1 MIEEREFF
9 RLVKEVRECKD
20 LLGEV
25 LRRLGKMEYSGNM
38 TFGDQS
44 NNISK
49 KSAFVTMDLHRTKD
63 NIVVSSDDKEKLK

>member
-1 MIEEREFF
+1 MSKDRDYYS
-9 RLVKEVRECKD
+9 LLKEINEVKD

-49 KSAFVTMDLHRTKD
+49 KSTFVTMDLHRTKD
-63 NIVVSSDDKEKLK
+63 KVIVSSDDEKN